1 MKFKI
6 AGIKEDRLREITN
19 NAEIKFKVLVINKT
33 ESVLDIYIHIPS
45 SKTYKINKNTD
56 NYDEIILTN
65 DVIELIPKAKE
76 NTNGQSGL
84 VGIKILES
92 NSSLFEN
99 LIIDDITVK
108 IAGVQSN
115 FNKILINLNRPYAG
129 DDDYN
134 SSLNYLTNQV
144 IYSNILK
151 ISAINDNF
159 KNRLDIVDNLEFI
172 NDDGDPDIMAG
183 KNPKIIN
190 LEQVVTRIY
199 KLIIFESDDN
209 INFRIQR
216 DTYDDKSLSEFTDE
230 TSLLSY
236 VSSNEF

>member
-1 MKFKI
+1 MGNELPLITKDSHMKFKI
-6 AGIKEDRLREITN
+6 AGIKEDRLREIAN

-115 FNKILINLNRPYAG
+115 FNKIL
-129 DDDYN
+129 
-134 SSLNYLTNQV
+134 
-144 IYSNILK
+144 
-151 ISAINDNF
+151 
-159 KNRLDIVDNLEFI
+159 
-172 NDDGDPDIMAG
+172 
-183 KNPKIIN
+183 
-190 LEQVVTRIY
+190 
-199 KLIIFESDDN
+199 
-209 INFRIQR
+209 
-216 DTYDDKSLSEFTDE
+216 
-230 TSLLSY
+230 
-236 VSSNEF
+236 

>member
-1 MKFKI
+1 M
-6 AGIKEDRLREITN
+6 
-19 NAEIKFKVLVINKT
+19 
-33 ESVLDIYIHIPS
+33 
-45 SKTYKINKNTD
+45 
-56 NYDEIILTN
+56 
-65 DVIELIPKAKE
+65 
-76 NTNGQSGL
+76 
-84 VGIKILES
+84 
-92 NSSLFEN
+92 
-99 LIIDDITVK
+99 
-108 IAGVQSN
+108 
-115 FNKILINLNRPYAG
+115 
-129 DDDYN
+129 
-134 SSLNYLTNQV
+134 TNQV

-159 KNRLDIVDNLEFI
+159 FRLDIVDNLEFI

-230 TSLLSY
+230 NSLLSY
-236 VSSNEF
+236 LNPDIEGTDF